1 MTFVRLL
8 LPGKRAIESRDD
20 AAPRS
25 GSLRRMIQ
33 RLRQPWLLYAAAVFA
48 VAVAYLAGPL
58 KTGPVVNLIGASAIV
73 AIVVGARRNSP
84 EHRLPWYLFACSQA
98 MFVTGDAL
106 SYNYTR
112 LFGGELPFPSIADP
126 FYLAVYPFL
135 IAGLLILVRRRS
147 PGRDVASLID
157 SLIVAVGIG
166 TISWIYLM
174 APYARDDTLALSTKL
189 ISIAYPV
196 MDLLVLTV
204 AVRLAVGAGRR
215 GTAFHLL
222 IAGVVA
228 VLITDVIYGW
238 QVLHGTYETG
248 SLLDGGWIVFYVL
261 LGAAALHPS
270 VTRFSQRQHEASPRL
285 TPPRLALLAGA
296 TLLVP
301 GVQTVQAAVDQTL
314 GLSAV
319 TGAASIVVFTLV
331 VLRMAGLVRTQEA
344 STRRERTLRE
354 QTERLMAEREQMELE
369 LRLAQKLEAVG
380 QLAAGIAHEINTPIQ
395 FVGDTVRFLD
405 DAFTEVQGL
414 VDDYRVALAD
424 AVDGRPP
431 GELAQRIAKAEET
444 ADFEYLQERIPKALQ
459 RASDGLERVS
469 TIVRAMREFAHPPT
483 TEMAPADLNAAI
495 ENTLIVTANE
505 YRYLAKLET
514 DLAELPAVYC
524 NIGDINQVILN
535 LIINA
540 SHAIEDAPGGA
551 GGPDA
556 KGTIRVCS
564 QLDGD
569 DVLVTVADTGC
580 GIPDNVHSRIFDPFF
595 TTKGV
600 GRGTGQ
606 GLAISR
612 TIVHDKHGGSLTFQT
627 TPGEGTTFE
636 LRLPLCR
643 IDAAAGIAA

>member
-1 MTFVRLL
+1 
-8 LPGKRAIESRDD
+8 
-20 AAPRS
+20 
-25 GSLRRMIQ
+25 MIQ
-33 RLRQPWLLYAAAVFA
+33 TLRQPWLLYAAAVGA

-58 KTGPVVNLIGASAIV
+58 NTGLVMNLIGASAIV
-73 AIVVGARRNSP
+73 ATVVGARRNSP
-84 EHRLPWYLFACSQA
+84 QHRLPWYLFALSQA
-98 MFVTGDAL
+98 LFVSADVL

-112 LFGGELPFPSIADP
+112 FFGGELPFPSIADLC
-126 FYLAVYPFL
+126 YLALYPPL
-135 IAGLLILVRRRS
+135 IGGLLLLVRRRS

-157 SLIVAVGIG
+157 SLIVAVGVG
-166 TISWIYLM
+166 TISWIYLI
-174 APYARDDTLALSTKL
+174 APYAQDETLALSTKL

-196 MDLLVLTV
+196 MDIVVLAV
-204 AVRLAVGAGRR
+204 AVRLAVGAARR
-215 GTAFHLL
+215 ETAFRLL
-222 IAGVVA
+222 IVGVVA
-228 VLITDVIYGW
+228 ELITDVIYGS
-238 QVLHGTYETG
+238 QILHGTYEAG

-261 LGAAALHPS
+261 FGAAALHPS
-270 VTRFSQRQHEASPRL
+270 VRGFSQRQPETSSRL

-301 GVQTVQAAVDQTL
+301 AVQIVQAVVHQKL

-331 VLRMAGLVRTQEA
+331 VLRMAGLVRIQEA

-354 QTERLMAEREQMELE
+354 ETERLMAEREQMELE

-380 QLAAGIAHEINTPIQ
+380 QLAAGMAHEINTPIQ

-405 DAFTEVQGL
+405 DAFTDVQGL
-414 VDDYRVALAD
+414 VDDYRSALAA

-431 GELAQRIAKAEET
+431 DELAQKIAQAEET

-495 ENTLIVTANE
+495 KNTLIVTANE
-505 YRYLAKLET
+505 YRYLAELET
-514 DLAELPAVYC
+514 DLAELPPVYC

-535 LIINA
+535 LIVNA
-540 SHAIEDAPGGA
+540 SHAIEDATGAA
-551 GGPDA
+551 GGPGL
-556 KGTIRVCS
+556 KGTIRVSS
-564 QLDGD
+564 QLDGE

-580 GIPDNVHSRIFDPFF
+580 GIPDDVRSRIFDPFF

-612 TIVHDKHGGSLTFQT
+612 TIINDKHGGSLTFQT
-627 TPGEGTTFE
+627 APGEGTTFE
-636 LRLPLCR
+636 LRLPLLR
-643 IDAAAGIAA
+643 MNDAVGMAA